1 MQEKITMYSFQ
12 MIKCSLSCNPLVIT
26 KKVISKWKAIECIEQ
41 LVDGQ
46 CCSGSALFTHQILI
60 V

>member
-1 MQEKITMYSFQ
+1 

-46 CCSGSALFTHQILI
+46 CCSGSALFYSSDFDSLTMEY
-60 V
+60 